1 MNQNVILI
9 IKRYILVKSQMTVVK
24 VTNCNRIRFKASP
37 YQEIND
43 LYCKPGLLAVWYNF
57 GPKEKYNTLVS
68 VNYHDNK

>member
-1 MNQNVILI
+1 
-9 IKRYILVKSQMTVVK
+9 MTVVK

-57 GPKEKYNTLVS
+57 GPKEKYNTFVS